1 MDILEKIGTCGIVP
15 VVVIDDAKDAVPT
28 ARALLAGG
36 VDVMEI
42 TLRTAAGLDAIRAVA
57 AGCPEMCV
65 GAGTV
70 LTLDQGKAAVEAG
83 AKFIVSPGFDQELVE
98 WCVANGVA
106 VTPGCVTP
114 TEITMAL
121 RCGLKVLKFFP
132 AGVYGGLPAMKA
144 LAGPFGSVRFI
155 PTGGVSDKNLADYVG
170 ASCVHAVGGSWMCK
184 KDDIKAGSFEKITD
198 LCRAARETAL
208 GYRIAHVGINCPDA
222 EASLAVCMDFSAAF
236 GFTTKEGS
244 SSNFASGEVEVMKSD
259 YLGENGHL
267 AVETVRID
275 RAIADLRKKGFE
287 PDMETA
293 KYKDGKMIAVY
304 LKHSI
309 GGFAIH
315 LLQKKGV

>member
-1 MDILEKIGTCGIVP
+1 M
-15 VVVIDDAKDAVPT
+15 
-28 ARALLAGG
+28 
-36 VDVMEI
+36 
-42 TLRTAAGLDAIRAVA
+42 
-57 AGCPEMCV
+57 
-65 GAGTV
+65 
-70 LTLDQGKAAVEAG
+70 
-83 AKFIVSPGFDQELVE
+83 
-98 WCVANGVA
+98 ANGVA

-184 KDDIKAGSFEKITD
+184 KDDIKAGSFEKITA

-222 EASLAVCMDFSAAF
+222 EASLAVCRDFSAAF
-236 GFTTKEGS
+236 GFTTKEGG

-315 LLQKKGV
+315 LLQKKGA